1 MALENKFDVSEE
13 LITLSMWICPTF
25 AGAVLKQVLGWDV
38 RLLLWIG
45 KMCSTGYFI
54 HTCRQFV
61 CTLQQNDRYDDND
74 WM

>member
-13 LITLSMWICPTF
+13 IITLSMRICPAF
-25 AGAVLKQVLGWDV
+25 PGAVLKQVLGWDV

-54 HTCRQFV
+54 HRKMRRTHLCERV
-61 CTLQQNDRYDDND
+61 EE
-74 WM
+74 